1 MIFRVENI
9 LTAVQRTYKQEHTA
23 YMQTH
28 ANAYIHTYTRRYRGS
43 IEMGRVYVRG
53 TGGTQRGAKDHST
66 LSVPSRT
73 ERPLP
78 SKHK

>member
-1 MIFRVENI
+1 MQTGAHSIHVYFQTHEN
-9 LTAVQRTYKQEHTA
+9 A
-23 YMQTH
+23 YM
-28 ANAYIHTYTRRYRGS
+28 YPYTRCNRDP

-53 TGGTQRGAKDHST
+53 TGGIHGGAKDHST

-73 ERPLP
+73 EHPLP